1 MLGWLGERGGGAR
14 RLRPADEARGRPL
27 GVRPMR
33 VRHVGGL
40 GGVLAAAPASAMRGD
55 APAFEK
61 QFDRGG
67 GEADLDPLMH
77 ELVGDAVVVVLD
89 EDVVVDVHA
98 GVAPLGEFIPTGREW
113 AEQRTIE
120 LLEQR
125 AAGDAELPSS
135 ATPQSFNAANCTRG
149 ATSTPSC
156 RKPARRT
163 SGRPC
168 GGPIERPARPR
179 PAGN

>member
-1 MLGWLGERGGGAR
+1 MASSPLRCNRHGRECWGGWASAAGAR
-14 RLRPADEARGRPL
+14 
-27 GVRPMR
+27 
-33 VRHVGGL
+33 
-40 GGVLAAAPASAMRGD
+40 ASAMGGD

-125 AAGDAELPSS
+125 AAGDAELPH
-135 ATPQSFNAANCTRG
+135 
-149 ATSTPSC
+149 
-156 RKPARRT
+156 PARAEPREQLPKRRRQLLAA
-163 SGRPC
+163 GEAAVVPH
-168 GGPIERPARPR
+168 GPGPALRGEDR
-179 PAGN
+179 R

>member
-1 MLGWLGERGGGAR
+1 
-14 RLRPADEARGRPL
+14 
-27 GVRPMR
+27 
-33 VRHVGGL
+33 
-40 GGVLAAAPASAMRGD
+40 MRGD

-61 QFDRGG
+61 LFDGG
-67 GEADLDPLMH
+67 VGEADLDPLMH

-125 AAGDAELPSS
+125 AAGDAELPHR
-135 ATPQSFNAANCTRG
+135 ARVERREQLPNPGGPLRRAGEAAG
-149 ATSTPSC
+149 
-156 RKPARRT
+156 
-163 SGRPC
+163 GRP
-168 GGPIERPARPR
+168 
-179 PAGN
+179 

>member
-1 MLGWLGERGGGAR
+1 MTAPGENWVTVDSDERGGGGAR

-77 ELVGDAVVVVLD
+77 ELVGDRKSTRLNSSHLVISYAVFCL
-89 EDVVVDVHA
+89 
-98 GVAPLGEFIPTGREW
+98 
-113 AEQRTIE
+113 
-120 LLEQR
+120 
-125 AAGDAELPSS
+125 
-135 ATPQSFNAANCTRG
+135 
-149 ATSTPSC
+149 
-156 RKPARRT
+156 KKKK
-163 SGRPC
+163 
-168 GGPIERPARPR
+168 
-179 PAGN
+179 